1 MKSRKSDDEIRE
13 EMAKHRR
20 HIDEYGERTDS
31 VISRSANDLAGR
43 QTLTVSE
50 RLETIRGPLIE

>member
-20 HIDEYGERTDS
+20 HINEYGERTDS
-31 VISRSANDLAGR
+31 VISRSVFDRFSGSADTNG
-43 QTLTVSE
+43 
-50 RLETIRGPLIE
+50 